1 MKHPIQIRTLPMY
14 LPEQS
19 DPDEDRYVFSYAI
32 EITNQGDKPVQLLSR
47 FWLITHGSG
56 REEQVSGDGVVG
68 QQPVIQPGA
77 NHRYSSGAILDSP
90 VGTMEG
96 YYELRT
102 DDGELFRA
110 PIDRFRLSMPGI
122 IN

>member
-1 MKHPIQIRTLPMY
+1 MTQTIEIRTRPMY

-19 DPDEDRYVFSYAI
+19 EPDEDRYVFSYAI
-32 EITNQGDKPVQLLSR
+32 EIINRGDAPVQLMSR
-47 FWLITHGSG
+47 YWLITHGSG

-68 QQPVIQPGA
+68 QQPVIDAGGR
-77 NHRYSSGAILDSP
+77 HRYSSGAILDSP

-96 YYELRT
+96 YYEFADAEGQR
-102 DDGELFRA
+102 FRA
-110 PIDRFRLSMPGI
+110 PIERFRLSMPGI